1 METQNNEIVTIQD
14 NETTSMHDSDSI
26 VTKDEDLIERIAT
39 WIDSKGLAVPAV
51 LFLEL
56 HKPIAGFGSAFVS
69 FLAPGLDWILGE
81 KRIEDLAN
89 ILQDRRE
96 LERLI
101 ARIEDYK

>member
-1 METQNNEIVTIQD
+1 METQNNETIVIQD
-14 NETTSMHDSDSI
+14 NEIIVNKDNEAI
-26 VTKDEDLIERIAT
+26 VTKDDDLVERIAT
-39 WIDSKGLAVPAV
+39 WIDMKGLAVPAV

-81 KRIEDLAN
+81 KSVEDVAN